1 MNKRSVA
8 LWVTLIA
15 TFTLAIILLSMVSVL
30 LKGLFDDT
38 IDNTKIFEAMNIVR
52 DVTDPAAREKE
63 LKRLFPRE
71 DQRQDF
77 LTKYK
82 NLKRLSETGSL

>member
-30 LKGLFDDT
+30 LQGLFNPQ
-38 IDNTKIFEAMNIVR
+38 IDNTEIFKAVTPAFQMIVGAFVGLVAGIKLGEA
-52 DVTDPAAREKE
+52 
-63 LKRLFPRE
+63 E
-71 DQRQDF
+71 DD
-77 LTKYK
+77 
-82 NLKRLSETGSL
+82 E